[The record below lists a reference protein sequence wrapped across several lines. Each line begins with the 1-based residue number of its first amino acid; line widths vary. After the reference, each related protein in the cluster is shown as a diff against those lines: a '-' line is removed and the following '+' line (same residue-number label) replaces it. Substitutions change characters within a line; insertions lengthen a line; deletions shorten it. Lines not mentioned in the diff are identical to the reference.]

1 MTGVQTCALPIF
13 GLQGGH
19 DGVVLSGLGMQGS
32 FLASGLPAFLE
43 EGITIETEC
52 IGKVY
57 GPEDFDRND
66 WSFYGEPEVSI
77 HVDRPATVG
86 LTCANLINR
95 IPALIRSEPG
105 YITTDKLPNN
115 RYIVGKITDYLD

>member
-1 MTGVQTCALPIF
+1 MTIRAGDPTGMSA
-13 GLQGGH
+13 
-19 DGVVLSGLGMQGS
+19 VVTT
-32 FLASGLPAFLE
+32 E
-43 EGITIETEC
+43 TKEGITIETEC

-77 HVDRPATVG
+77 HVDRPATVE